1 MQVLTVMSFNPL
13 RILGWALGVTV
24 VGSRHLADLEGR
36 ADAADKS
43 QAVAEYNMDGTVRRA
58 NNHFLT
64 ALGYT
69 SGDIRGKHHSMFV
82 DNAFR
87 DSTDYRTFW
96 AKLRRGELDAGEYK
110 RLAKG
115 GREVWLQAT
124 YIPVCGPLGTPFKVV
139 EYATDITTVTLRR
152 ANGLGQVA
160 AINRAQAVITLEL
173 DGTVRTAN
181 DNFLR
186 TMGYSLEEIKGK
198 HHSMFV
204 TPEERN
210 SQQYREFWL
219 KLTRGEFNAGQYERI
234 ARGGRKLW
242 VQASYNPILDST
254 GKTLHVIAYATDIT
268 DQVGFSHQL
277 RGVVEE
283 TREVVNAAA
292 KGDLTKRINA
302 ANKTGE
308 VAALS
313 NGVNSLIDQL
323 SSLIHQIHTTT
334 GQVQMGLEEMSQG
347 NSNLSQRTSEQA
359 ASLEETASSMEE
371 MSTTVRQTAENAGM
385 ANNLAIAAQAQAEKG
400 GSVVGAA
407 VNAMATINDAS
418 TKIAA
423 ITGVIDEIAFQT
435 NLLALNAAVEAARA
449 GDQGRG
455 FAVVANE
462 VRSLAGRSAV
472 AAKEIK
478 SLIQE
483 SVSRVTEG
491 TRLVDESGQ
500 ALEEIVAA
508 VKKVTAIVAEIAA
521 ASREQSTGIEQVN
534 RAVTQMDE
542 ATQQNAALV
551 EEAAAASRAIVD
563 QMQALDAL
571 ISRYQLGKS
580 AEHRRAA

>member
-1 MQVLTVMSFNPL
+1 MSFNPL

-36 ADAADKS
+36 ADAADRS

-186 TMGYSLEEIKGK
+186 TMGYSMDEIKGK

-254 GKTLHVIAYATDIT
+254 GKTLHVIAYATDVT

-277 RGVVEE
+277 RSVVEE
-283 TREVVNAAA
+283 TRGVVNAAA

-313 NGVNSLIDQL
+313 NGVNSLIDEL

-500 ALEEIVAA
+500 ALQEIVAA
-508 VKKVTAIVAEIAA
+508 VKKVTSIVAEIAA

-551 EEAAAASRAIVD
+551 EEAAAASRTIVD

-580 AEHRRAA
+580 AEKRRAA

>member
-1 MQVLTVMSFNPL
+1 MSFNPL

-36 ADAADKS
+36 ADAADRS

-96 AKLRRGELDAGEYK
+96 AKLRLGELDAGEYK

-186 TMGYSLEEIKGK
+186 TMGYSMDEIKGK

-313 NGVNSLIDQL
+313 NGVNSLIDEL

-500 ALEEIVAA
+500 ALQEIVAA
-508 VKKVTAIVAEIAA
+508 VKKVTSIVAEIAA

-551 EEAAAASRAIVD
+551 EEAAAASRTIVD

-580 AEHRRAA
+580 AEKRRAA